1 MSRSERFTRFL
12 GVTKPEQHA
21 KPARATARSIA
32 SLSVFSLLIGILS
45 IGPAGDAEADPED
58 LGWSPPS
65 LNFNPSDTTYCVD
78 VGYTETY
85 PRVDAGNQID
95 AKVTLIA
102 IDNINDGRACS
113 EPSIVDNKLNRFDT
127 AGETYIGGTVNINDG
142 ADPGYARYRF
152 EFFETGTSTPATLE
166 EVLIWVSD
174 MDTGEYAKFSGLN
187 YYRNP
192 SQITDTY
199 DSDAGTVR
207 FQGTR
212 GVSQGDRAGTA
223 EVAYSSISSIVIEY
237 GRTDDGGA
245 GFGIAFSP
253 FSWGDSPPAWEE
265 VVRPSYTL
273 SYFDGDASAGTVP
286 ASSSGSGALTVSGNS
301 GNLSKDGLTFSGWET
316 LAGTPYAV
324 GSQFTPSEN
333 IALYAQ
339 FSASLAAP
347 GTISGTVGRS
357 FSSGAPTPSGF
368 TSSDLTYSLTSG
380 SLPAGLSL
388 NSTTGEIS
396 GSATAAGDQSVT
408 LTATH
413 SAGGSATS
421 SFTLSMAKGTQS
433 ITWSPST
440 DLTLAD
446 SGVTLS
452 ATRAVGDGT
461 IGYSVVSQ
469 GTTGCSIS
477 GSTLTFDSTGSAA
490 NGCEVRPT
498 LLDETPNYNALT
510 DAATVTF
517 DISQGTF
524 AISSPSSKVGTSESS
539 FTDVCTS
546 SCDVSGFAATD
557 EILVVVSKS
566 GGGALS
572 GRILLGSTTGL
583 REGLTGYQSDATD
596 GEGADELAFIGT
608 QAEVN
613 AALETLQYKSP
624 DGGGDESLGISASL
638 EGAAFFSGTG
648 NYYEWVSSATTWAL
662 AKSAAASGRYNGLVG
677 HLATV
682 TTLEENQFIT
692 SKVGIATSWLAGT
705 DSGVEG
711 TWKWDAGPEDGDAFW
726 TGTGSS
732 GTLHNTSDPFT
743 YWGSSEPNQSGD
755 EDCLEIVSGGTGR
768 WNDIP
773 CSASKG
779 YVIEYE
785 GTGGS
790 ALKEASTTFSV
801 GAPTAPL
808 QVTGASATAGNNQVA
823 LSWSAPDSGGSA
835 IRDYVIEQLD
845 SDGSTWNTLT
855 DGVSTSTSFT
865 VTGLTNG
872 TSYSFRVSATNSI
885 GTGTV
890 SSTASAT
897 PVAPP
902 PSGSGGSG
910 GTSGTPTPVVAPTTP
925 ALPRI
930 ITPTQPT
937 PRPSVLGAPVSS
949 PGRGFDPN
957 TGTRAT
963 VGGASATVVKRAL
976 PGGVSVQTGAF
987 QFGMELSDP
996 NAGGGVDTQTP
1007 SNSPEVRVPTGQST
1021 QFTGGGLLPGSQLQ
1035 VWLPGRTG
1043 DQAKEIARVPVKEDG
1058 TFAAEV
1064 SFTTNRS
1071 ETPVAI
1077 GRQVMQVAGFDENG
1091 NQTVVDMTI
1100 NVSQG
1105 PVTPELNRSEGA
1117 LPTLSVGSSL
1127 ATSAGTPTP
1136 VTVVPLSEEKRVSI
1150 GDGSWTLLVDVDPET
1165 GVVGGTAE
1173 APVVQVTQDSLASA
1187 SGDGFMP
1194 GTTASVWMFSD
1205 PTLLGTVTV
1214 GEDGSFTTEFVVD
1227 SQFLPVGAHTLQ
1239 IQGVGGDGFIKAAN
1253 LGVEVQEPVELT
1265 TQSATGLLWW
1275 VVGAFVMRLVVFFL
1289 VVVVRRRSSRSAN

>member
-1 MSRSERFTRFL
+1 MSRNERFTRFL

-32 SLSVFSLLIGILS
+32 SLSVLSLLIGILS

-65 LNFNPSDTTYCVD
+65 LNFNPSDTTECVD

-85 PRVDAGNQID
+85 PQVDAGNQID

-102 IDNINDGRACS
+102 IDNINDGGVCPGS
-113 EPSIVDNKLNRFDT
+113 STVDNKLNKFDT
-127 AGETYIGGTVNINDG
+127 AGQTYIGGTVNIKTGVN
-142 ADPGYARYRF
+142 PGYARYRF

-174 MDTGEYAKFSGLN
+174 MDSGEYAKFSGLN

-192 SQITDTY
+192 SQVDDTY
-199 DSDAGTVR
+199 DGVAGTVE
-207 FQGTR
+207 FVGT
-212 GVSQGDRAGTA
+212 VSVNQGDRAGTA

-253 FSWGDSPPAWEE
+253 FSWGGSPPAWQE

-347 GTISGTVGRS
+347 GTTSGTVGRS

-396 GSATAAGDQSVT
+396 GSATAAGEQSVT
-408 LTATH
+408 VTATH

-421 SFTLSMAKGTQS
+421 SSFILSMAKGTQS

-446 SGVTLS
+446 SGLALS

-461 IGYSVVSQ
+461 LGYSVVSD
-469 GTTGCSIS
+469 GTTGCSIIS
-477 GSTLTFDSTGSAA
+477 GSTLTFDSTGSGA

-498 LLDETPNYNALT
+498 LDVTSNYNSLT

-517 DISQGTF
+517 DISRGTF
-524 AISSPSSKVGTSESS
+524 AISSPSSKVSTSESS
-539 FTDVCTS
+539 FTDVCRS

-566 GGGALS
+566 GGDALS
-572 GRILLGSTTGL
+572 GRILLGSTEGL

-596 GEGADELAFIGT
+596 GDGADELAFIGT

-613 AALETLQYKSP
+613 AALETLQYESP

-662 AKSAAASGRYNGLVG
+662 AKSEAASGRYNGLVG

-692 SKVGIATSWLAGT
+692 SKVGTATSWLAGT

-711 TWKWDAGPEDGDAFW
+711 TWKWDAGPEDGDTFW

-732 GTLHNTSDPFT
+732 GTGHNTSDPFT
-743 YWGSSEPNQSGD
+743 YWGSREPNQSGD

-835 IRDYVIEQLD
+835 ITDYVIEQLD

-897 PVAPP
+897 PATPA

-910 GTSGTPTPVVAPTTP
+910 GTIVTPAPVGAPTTP
-925 ALPRI
+925 AVPRI

-937 PRPSVLGAPVSS
+937 PRPSVLGGPVSS

-963 VGGASATVVKRAL
+963 VGGAPATVVKRAL

-987 QFGMELSDP
+987 QFGVSLGGNEANTVDDGVSDLGV
-996 NAGGGVDTQTP
+996 AGGGTAKV
-1007 SNSPEVRVPTGQST
+1007 TGS
-1021 QFTGGGLLPGSQLQ
+1021 GMLPGSPVQ
-1035 VWLPGRTG
+1035 VWLPGPTG
-1043 DQAKEIARVPVKEDG
+1043 TESRELARATVNEDG
-1058 TFAAEV
+1058 QVEADLAFVAKPSDTAI
-1064 SFTTNRS
+1064 
-1071 ETPVAI
+1071 AI
-1077 GRQVMQVAGFDENG
+1077 GPQVMQVTGYDDDG
-1091 NQTVVDMTI
+1091 NLTVVDMTI
-1100 NVSQG
+1100 NVAQG
-1105 PVTPELNRSEGA
+1105 PIAPEPDRSEGA
-1117 LPTLSVGSSL
+1117 LPALSVGSSL
-1127 ATSAGTPTP
+1127 ATSAGIPTP

-1165 GVVGGTAE
+1165 GVVGGTPG
-1173 APVVQVTQDSLASA
+1173 APVVQVTQDSVGSA
-1187 SGDGFMP
+1187 SGEGFMP

-1214 GEDGSFTTEFVVD
+1214 GEDGSFTAEFQMD
-1227 SQFLPVGAHTLQ
+1227 STYLPVGTHTLQ
-1239 IQGVGGDGFIKAAN
+1239 VQGVGDDGYIKAAN
-1253 LGVEVQEPVELT
+1253 LGVDVQAPADLT
-1265 TQSATGLLWW
+1265 STGSSGLLWW
-1275 VVGAFVMRLVVFFL
+1275 VAGIFTVLLAVVFLIIMFQ
-1289 VVVVRRRSSRSAN
+1289 RRRSGRPAN